1 MRGTS
6 GRDTRKVFS
15 TILRHTRYGKIDADE
30 GEEGPEIPWNR
41 NPATDILI
49 PRRLNV
55 PSNSIDYN
63 GVVLKTDT
71 YDIDLDSQDHEKL
84 LEQYKRIR
92 EFWSPY
98 NIMEFEDLS
107 WNLNRHKV
115 LPYGI
120 RAASMQ
126 NQFTLMNP
134 KGSGLGAAGFEGSAA
149 SGFSFL
155 KAKEDPAN
163 ANAVLLNDTLLS
175 DKLAVVPVLGDLE
188 HNYADYQSNMRKTCV
203 HFNALTTD
211 ANNEYLPNNTGIG
224 KYVAQISNGVCYY
237 TFNNTGDSK
246 MLVDIVVHKI
256 KDGFGFGESTKSQNN
271 DIIDKFRI
279 TDRIISQYSSGWIE
293 RRTRNKGDYYLYEAD
308 NKNWD
313 PLDIVYNPKVKFMPT
328 SCRTLK
334 YPADD
339 VNVAKNDVVSYGSSH
354 DGDATYRM
362 QTRYGALNVQTPPF
376 VEIKRDQIVVLPGK
390 RKTFALRLPARSYDP
405 TKMVYSA
412 GSVLNELG
420 YHVLFGVTGQRTRTV
435 VAGREG
441 PAHVNEG
448 PRVVGIDHAP
458 TSFKLI
464 GRYYESVLPAV
475 CIDPDNSTEQG
486 LDLDIDAPLDDI
498 GDESEDRMFSA
509 QFNDVSARDVDG
521 RYVKVGI
528 DGKVTQ
534 ARKFQKTEAA
544 TEFTE
549 HVDENFEANVDE
561 TTVVVSPEKTKTDQ
575 QSAGVLTTINNAGKT
590 MVTSM
595 NDAFTSFGALFVPNG
610 TPAEKRENG
619 MARFGQITH
628 YVTKYAGWL
637 GVDFMARGGATIQEI
652 GKFAVEMLGRDEHT
666 VLGEMSAAIGGLA
679 IANSLYTNLQIIA
692 NWYKASQEGDYSTLE
707 QHMISEGYDADT
719 INAITNIQLGLERQN
734 PNTEVQGRRLHAD
747 GTQIV
752 YVDHDNQT
760 ADIQGPAPLDVNVTN
775 TEVPVTSTDGKQ
787 FMFTSEGMSKLEAQ
801 KGSALDESAS
811 YTLSMIAQQMVTYA
825 ENHSLTGAGVDDD
838 GHLFMLRIATHN
850 DWSNT
855 FDTVN
860 ADTNVSQGLMP
871 LSRIGLFDWLPAHV
885 NALYLIRGVDWTTAQ
900 GIGNTLNGGSEP
912 FEPAPTD
919 WVFNGSSYYRS
930 QGPLSYTPSGWESY
944 HSGANPPGAPRA
956 FSTVYV
962 RDEHP
967 TNQQDP
973 RNLTG
978 GYTVYGPPEHG
989 FVRTSNGFNYIRY
1002 SLLPNIMN
1010 PPYPM

>member
-1 MRGTS
+1 MKGSS

-15 TILRHTRYGKIDADE
+15 TILRHTKFGEIDIGGQAASWNRDADS
-30 GEEGPEIPWNR
+30 
-41 NPATDILI
+41 DILI
-49 PRRLNV
+49 PRRVNF
-55 PSNSIDYN
+55 PGNTIEYN

-71 YDIDLDSQDHEKL
+71 YNIDEPTTDSDKIL
-84 LEQYKRIR
+84 PDYKSIR

-98 NIMEFEDLS
+98 NVMEMEDLS

-120 RAASMQ
+120 RYMSMQ

-134 KGSGLGAAGFEGSAA
+134 KGSGLLDGTYKGQTA

-155 KAKEDPAN
+155 KATEDPVN
-163 ANAVLLNDTLLS
+163 ANAVVLNDNLLS
-175 DKLAVVPVLGDLE
+175 DKLAVVPVLGDLNHE
-188 HNYADYQSNMRKTCV
+188 PADFQSNMRKTCV

-211 ANNEYLPNNTGIG
+211 VNGDYKTNNTSIG

-246 MLVDIVVHKI
+246 LLVDIVVHKI
-256 KDGFGFGESTKSQNN
+256 KDGFGFGESELTDASGDTLTKY
-271 DIIDKFRI
+271 RI

-293 RRTRNKGDYYLYEAD
+293 RRSRNKGDYYLYESD
-308 NKNWD
+308 NKKWD
-313 PLDIVYNPKVKFMPT
+313 PLDIVYNPKVKFLPT

-339 VNVAKNDVVSYGSSH
+339 INVAKGDVVEFNGGDHHGDSTYRLQSRYGS
-354 DGDATYRM
+354 
-362 QTRYGALNVQTPPF
+362 LNVQTPPF
-376 VEIKRDQIVVLPGK
+376 VEIKREQIVVLPGK

-405 TKMVYSA
+405 TKILYA
-412 GSVLNELG
+412 NGSILNELG
-420 YHVLFGVTGQRTRTV
+420 YHVMFGVTGQRTRTV

-441 PAHVNEG
+441 PAYVDEG
-448 PRVVGIDHAP
+448 PRVVGVDHAP
-458 TSFKLI
+458 TSFKVI

-486 LDLDIDAPLDDI
+486 LDLDVDAPLDDL
-498 GDESEDRMFSA
+498 DDQTQDRMFSA

-528 DGKVTQ
+528 DGKATQ
-534 ARKFQKTEAA
+534 ARKFQKIEAA

-734 PNTEVQGRRLHAD
+734 PNSEVQGRRLHAD

-885 NALYLIRGVDWTTAQ
+885 NALYLIRGVDWTTA
-900 GIGNTLNGGSEP
+900 
-912 FEPAPTD
+912 
-919 WVFNGSSYYRS
+919 
-930 QGPLSYTPSGWESY
+930 
-944 HSGANPPGAPRA
+944 
-956 FSTVYV
+956 
-962 RDEHP
+962 
-967 TNQQDP
+967 
-973 RNLTG
+973 
-978 GYTVYGPPEHG
+978 
-989 FVRTSNGFNYIRY
+989 
-1002 SLLPNIMN
+1002 
-1010 PPYPM
+1010 